1 LGVHHALLYA
11 VANAPALV
19 LAQHVQR

>member
-19 LAQHVQR
+19 LAQLVQR

>member
-1 LGVHHALLYA
+1 LGAHHALLYA

-19 LAQHVQR
+19 LAQLVQR